1 MSKPSSNRSSV
12 SSSPTRT
19 SPAEETTTLLPPTS
33 QHPHAH
39 PHTPAHPHARK
50 TSISTRS
57 VSGRSVA
64 GSVRNYGAVAGR
76 PGPVEQVPRV
86 SKLGQRRILTTFPLQ
101 ATFFILTLLTFA
113 SFVLSLILL
122 SNAVLDFSVKF
133 LPYRGSGF
141 AEFWISLI
149 GSWIGLGGVLFFSH
163 PSYLFFLTTLI
174 TLILHIPILFLALL
188 SPSLKR
194 SHAPL
199 ILVPLLLTGST
210 LIFTLLSNFLVR
222 RAKKQESLR
231 ISRMLTEAAGR
242 ERASEEGTA
251 RALVGVQRKGFWGR
265 ILGFFGGV
273 FGLIAGLAGLVLVSL
288 LLIDLSISAYDGT
301 LPLPSPSSQLVKVQP
316 ASSQWPINIHLACT
330 SSNSS
335 LPTIVYTSS
344 SGVPGSLASL
354 PSPLPPA
361 NEGSENPGR
370 WLFDLQEQGKVGRVC
385 TWDRPGYGFSDVLS
399 NADLGGIADSLWEAL
414 SNAGMVRESKKEGLI
429 MVGEGYGGLVS
440 RVFASRHPS
449 SIHSFLH
456 LDAQTASTYFHD
468 PSTTQFLSRLS
479 SRLFPSLL
487 TPLSL
492 NRLPSVLLR
501 RSTSLS
507 RILASSRP
515 TPSTV
520 RLNEKLRKSRL
531 QETIGSQSRTSA
543 SFRVLLES
551 GYKYPL
557 TKPAIVLSSDRRM
570 KDDESWAEGQR
581 VLAEEVTS
589 DDGLVD
595 WIKVDKVDHFV
606 CENDGRQFCEDS
618 IVKLLKQ

>member
-1 MSKPSSNRSSV
+1 MSKPASNRSSV

-19 SPAEETTTLLPPTS
+19 SPTEETTTLLPPAS

-39 PHTPAHPHARK
+39 PHTPSHPHARK
-50 TSISTRS
+50 TSISARS

-76 PGPVEQVPRV
+76 PGPAEQAPRV
-86 SKLGQRRILTTFPLQ
+86 SKVGQRRILTTFPLQ
-101 ATFFILTLLTFA
+101 ATFFILTLLVFA

-122 SNAVLDFSVKF
+122 LNTIFDFSVKF

-141 AEFWISLI
+141 TEFWISLI

-194 SHAPL
+194 AHAPL

-231 ISRMLTEAAGR
+231 ISRMLTDAAGR

-265 ILGFFGGV
+265 IVGFFGGV
-273 FGLIAGLAGLVLVSL
+273 FGLIAGLAGLILVSL
-288 LLIDLSISAYDGT
+288 LLIDLSISAYDGS
-301 LPLPSPSSQLVKVQP
+301 LPLPSSSSQLVKVQP

-330 SSNSS
+330 DSNST

-344 SGVPGSLASL
+344 SGVPGSLALL

-370 WLFDLQEQGKVGRVC
+370 WLFDLQEQGKIGRVC

-399 NADLGGIADSLWEAL
+399 NADLGGIADALWEAL
-414 SNAGMVRESKKEGLI
+414 DNAGVIKESKREGLM

-449 SIHSFLH
+449 NIHSLLH

-468 PSTTQFLSRLS
+468 PSTTQFLSRMS

-501 RSTSLS
+501 KSTSLS
-507 RILASSRP
+507 RILASSH
-515 TPSTV
+515 PSPSSV
-520 RLNEKLRKSRL
+520 RLSEKLRKSRL

-551 GYKYPL
+551 GYKYPSSR
-557 TKPAIVLSSDRRM
+557 PAIVLSSEKRM

-589 DDGLVD
+589 DEGLVE
-595 WIKVDKVDHFV
+595 WLQVRGVGHFV
-606 CENDGRQFCEDS
+606 CEGDGRGACEGA
-618 IVKLLKQ
+618 IGKLLKK

>member
-1 MSKPSSNRSSV
+1 MSKPTSNRSSV

-76 PGPVEQVPRV
+76 PGPVEQAPRV

-122 SNAVLDFSVKF
+122 LNTVLDFSVKF

-199 ILVPLLLTGST
+199 ILVPLVLTGST

-288 LLIDLSISAYDGT
+288 LLVDLSISAYDGS
-301 LPLPSPSSQLVKVQP
+301 LPLPSSSSQLVKVQP
-316 ASSQWPINIHLACT
+316 SSSQWPINIHLACT

-335 LPTIVYTSS
+335 LPIIVYTSS
-344 SGVPGSLASL
+344 SGVPGSLALL

-370 WLFDLQEQGKVGRVC
+370 WLFDLQEQGRVGRIC

-414 SNAGMVRESKKEGLI
+414 SNAGVIRKSKEEGLI

-456 LDAQTASTYFHD
+456 LDAQTASTYFHE

-507 RILASSRP
+507 RILASSHP
-515 TPSTV
+515 SPSTA

-551 GYKYPL
+551 GYKYPS
-557 TKPAIVLSSDRRM
+557 TKPAIVISSEKRM
-570 KDDESWAEGQR
+570 REDENWAEGQR

-606 CENDGRQFCEDS
+606 CENDGRQICEDS

>member
-344 SGVPGSLASL
+344 SGVPGSLALL

-551 GYKYPL
+551 GYKYPS